1 MSHVASQHLAIVLNI
16 QHDNRLNDENKHL
29 LMVRTD
35 ASCPIF
41 SLYRPI
47 VLHLTGTVK
56 VDTRAQMTCEN
67 YSWSSSRTAADAL
80 VRMLGLLPYRSSK
93 LCGQRPALAALCSCC
108 VATAIL
114 AGAGATGRS
123 ALEITLADSCTEA
136 MHDREK
142 ASLPEMSGWKQPGWV
157 HG

>member
-1 MSHVASQHLAIVLNI
+1 MASQHLTFVLNI

-80 VRMLGLLPYRSSK
+80 VRTLGLLPS
-93 LCGQRPALAALCSCC
+93 RPPAAPNCVASVLHWRLSAPAALPRPSSLE
-108 VATAIL
+108 L
-114 AGAGATGRS
+114 ALPAALRS
-123 ALEITLADSCTEA
+123 RSHWQTPARKRCMTERNLACL
-136 MHDREK
+136 K
-142 ASLPEMSGWKQPGWV
+142 
-157 HG
+157 

>member
-16 QHDNRLNDENKHL
+16 QHDNRLNDENKYL

-56 VDTRAQMTCEN
+56 VDARAQMSE
-67 YSWSSSRTAADAL
+67 
-80 VRMLGLLPYRSSK
+80 
-93 LCGQRPALAALCSCC
+93 
-108 VATAIL
+108 
-114 AGAGATGRS
+114 
-123 ALEITLADSCTEA
+123 
-136 MHDREK
+136 
-142 ASLPEMSGWKQPGWV
+142 
-157 HG
+157 